1 MRSPERV
8 GAGMKRRKFI
18 TLLGG
23 ATAAFPLSVAR
34 SAVRFGKWRLSGF
47 RCHVHGDTGRAAGGS
62 DGISLAPAL
71 DTTAAVIILALPL
84 PCESLPGP
92 KSLKRITVLRQ
103 MRLRSRGSSR
113 RAGLLFVR
121 ASACPIAFRRSKW
134 RLIADVREA
143 EVGSQFADTH

>member
-1 MRSPERV
+1 MSRALTKQSIEPLKCGLRSVWGRAWH
-8 GAGMKRRKFI
+8 GASSSRFWAVQRQHFHS
-18 TLLGG
+18 
-23 ATAAFPLSVAR
+23 PCAR

-121 ASACPIAFRRSKW
+121 ASACPIAFTRSK
-134 RLIADVREA
+134 
-143 EVGSQFADTH
+143 